1 MGPHQP
7 QGVALRSSHARTLG
21 MGVLLHVATR
31 DHLPATLWNMHEW
44 QPTST
49 NAELKAREVLSAAMW
64 LHTTFKNHVWLWRG
78 QARGDLGVE
87 PGMHTRVLGSDVV
100 SHDEE
105 ASAQATTGLLEAA
118 REMRLDRQDGNRLP
132 DLALLANLQH
142 HGAATP
148 LLDVSTDP
156 LIALWMVA
164 FANASSPDELD
175 NLPGSL
181 FGIKRPPKARWIDP
195 LDARRFGRGSSPG
208 VSEALAE
215 QVWWYRAPDVTER
228 LRIQRGSFLIGPLAR
243 PNDRDNTTLPLE
255 LAAQSANAISN
266 RIARRGE
273 ASNANIGKV
282 EMFRLVVPGASKVH
296 LRRLLED
303 RSGLTIEAIYPTP
316 WHRPF
321 IAQFASTYGRGRPLS
336 LDIVADAPEPP

>member
-1 MGPHQP
+1 MR
-7 QGVALRSSHARTLG
+7 AFSTLD
-21 MGVLLHVATR
+21 A
-31 DHLPATLWNMHEW
+31 MHEW

-87 PGMHTRVLGSDVV
+87 PGMHTRVLNSSVV
-100 SHDEE
+100 AHNEE
-105 ASAQATTGLLEAA
+105 ASANATTRLLRAA
-118 REMRLDRQDGNRLP
+118 RKMRLDRQDGNRLP

-164 FANASSPDELD
+164 FASASDPDALD
-175 NLPGSL
+175 DMPGSL
-181 FGIKRPPKARWIDP
+181 FGIKRPPKERWIDP
-195 LDARRFGRGSSPG
+195 LDARPFNAQSSPNISG
-208 VSEALAE
+208 MLAD

-228 LRIQRGSFLIGPLAR
+228 LRIQRGSFLVGPLAR
-243 PNDRDNTTLPLE
+243 PADRPNTTLPLE
-255 LAAQSANAISN
+255 LAAGRTNAISN
-266 RIARRGE
+266 RLQKRGE
-273 ASNANIGKV
+273 ASNATIGMV
-282 EMFRLVVPGASKVH
+282 EIFRVVVPGASKVY

-303 RSGLTIEAIYPTP
+303 RSGLSIETIYPTP

-321 IAQFASTYGRGRPLS
+321 IAQFASTYGRGRLLS
-336 LDIVADAPEPP
+336 LDSIVAAPESNHHAELAKDEASPESLVS

>member
-1 MGPHQP
+1 
-7 QGVALRSSHARTLG
+7 
-21 MGVLLHVATR
+21 
-31 DHLPATLWNMHEW
+31 MHEW

-49 NAELKAREVLSAAMW
+49 NAELKAREILSAAMW

-87 PGMHTRVLGSDVV
+87 PGMHTRVLNSSVV
-100 SHDEE
+100 PHNEA
-105 ASAQATTGLLEAA
+105 ASASSTAGLLKAA
-118 REMRLDRQDGNRLP
+118 RKMRLDRQDGNRLP

-164 FANASSPDELD
+164 FASASDPDALD
-175 NLPGSL
+175 DMPGSL
-181 FGIKRPPKARWIDP
+181 FGIKRPPKERWIDP
-195 LDARRFGRGSSPG
+195 LDARPYTAQSSSNISG
-208 VSEALAE
+208 MLAD

-228 LRIQRGSFLIGPLAR
+228 LRIQRGSFLVGPLAR
-243 PNDRDNTTLPLE
+243 PVDRPNTTLPFE
-255 LAAQSANAISN
+255 LAAGRANAISN
-266 RIARRGE
+266 RLQKRGE
-273 ASNANIGKV
+273 ASNATIGMV
-282 EMFRLVVPGASKVH
+282 EIFRIVVPGASKVY

-303 RSGLTIEAIYPTP
+303 RSGLSIETIYPTP

-336 LDIVADAPEPP
+336 LDSIEAAPESDQHAELAKDEASPESSGS

>member
-1 MGPHQP
+1 
-7 QGVALRSSHARTLG
+7 
-21 MGVLLHVATR
+21 
-31 DHLPATLWNMHEW
+31 MHEW
-44 QPTST
+44 QPEST
-49 NAELKAREVLSAAMW
+49 NAELKAREILSAAMW

-87 PGMHTRVLGSDVV
+87 PGVHTRVLNSDVIP
-100 SHDEE
+100 HDEA
-105 ASAQATTGLLEAA
+105 ASARATTVLLDAA

-164 FANASSPDELD
+164 FADANDPDALD
-175 NLPGSL
+175 DMPGSL
-181 FGIKRPPKARWIDP
+181 FGIKRPPKQRWIDP
-195 LDARRFGRGSSPG
+195 LDARPYASRSSPT
-208 VSEALAE
+208 VSEALAD

-228 LRIQRGSFLIGPLAR
+228 LRIQRGSFLLGPLAR
-243 PNDRDNTTLPLE
+243 PDDRPNTTLPLE
-255 LAAQSANAISN
+255 LAAHNANSISN
-266 RIARRGE
+266 RLARRGE
-273 ASNANIGKV
+273 ASNANVGKV
-282 EMFRLVVPGASKVH
+282 ELFRIVVPGASKFF

-303 RSGLTIEAIYPTP
+303 RSGLSIETIYPTP

-336 LDIVADAPEPP
+336 LDIAAAVP

>member
-1 MGPHQP
+1 
-7 QGVALRSSHARTLG
+7 
-21 MGVLLHVATR
+21 
-31 DHLPATLWNMHEW
+31 MHEW

-87 PGMHTRVLGSDVV
+87 PGMHTRVLNSSVV
-100 SHDEE
+100 PHNEA
-105 ASAQATTGLLEAA
+105 ASANATTGLLKAA
-118 REMRLDRQDGNRLP
+118 RKMRLDRQDGNRLP

-164 FANASSPDELD
+164 FASASDPDALD
-175 NLPGSL
+175 DMPGSL
-181 FGIKRPPKARWIDP
+181 FGIKRPPKERWIDP
-195 LDARRFGRGSSPG
+195 LDARPYTAQSS
-208 VSEALAE
+208 SNISDMLAD

-228 LRIQRGSFLIGPLAR
+228 LRIQRGSFLVGPLAR
-243 PNDRDNTTLPLE
+243 PVDRPNTTLPLE
-255 LAAQSANAISN
+255 LAAGHTNAISN
-266 RIARRGE
+266 RLQKRGE
-273 ASNANIGKV
+273 ASNATIGMV
-282 EMFRLVVPGASKVH
+282 EIFRIVVPGSSKVY

-303 RSGLTIEAIYPTP
+303 RSGLSIETIYPTP

-321 IAQFASTYGRGRPLS
+321 IAQFASTYGRGRLLS
-336 LDIVADAPEPP
+336 LDTIVAAPESDQARPEPSGS